1 VAKDAAKKHP
11 DKARD
16 KTAEK
21 PICRNARATTRYEI
35 EERLEAGIV
44 LTGSEVKSLRAGRA
58 DLEGAFAIF
67 EGDELFLKNAF
78 IAPYEQAGVFGHE
91 PKRSR
96 KLLLHKGEIEKWR
109 GRTTLRGLTI
119 VPMRMYFKGSHVK
132 VELGLGRGKKSGDER
147 EKIKRDVDMKEARAA
162 MSAGRRR

>member
-1 VAKDAAKKHP
+1 MAKDAKKP
-11 DKARD
+11 PD

-35 EERLEAGIV
+35 DERLEAGIV
-44 LTGSEVKSLRAGRA
+44 LAGSEVKSLRAGRA

-67 EGDELFLKNAF
+67 DGEELFLKNAF

-96 KLLLHKGEIEKWR
+96 KLLLHKGEIEKWK

-132 VELGLGRGKKSGDER
+132 VELGLGRGRKSGDER
-147 EKIKRDVDMKEARAA
+147 EKIKRDVEMKEARAA
-162 MSAGRRR
+162 VSAGRRR